1 MIKAPHIYFQKD
13 NLMVEGIM
21 VEEIINE
28 VGTPAYIYSK
38 SRFIEQFPDIKSF
51 EEERLMKIY

>member
-1 MIKAPHIYFQKD
+1 
-13 NLMVEGIM
+13 MVEGIM